1 MYKGHSD
8 RKGVEIMPLVSRR
21 PSEFGVRSP
30 VLTVLQKNK
39 MFSPRPLLKL
49 NIMKSLRD
57 REVASS
63 ALDRQGHNPVSGDK
77 GHLIHLTI
85 LVQFSLYVHK
95 NGLRL

>member
-1 MYKGHSD
+1 MFF
-8 RKGVEIMPLVSRR
+8 PL
-21 PSEFGVRSP
+21 
-30 VLTVLQKNK
+30 
-39 MFSPRPLLKL
+39 PLLKL

-63 ALDRQGHNPVSGDK
+63 APERQGPNPVSGDK

-95 NGLRL
+95 SRLRP